1 MYTYKIH
8 VSQRAEK
15 SLRSKKLVLPMNFF
29 FKQSGTSLR
38 SDTLKFTNGTEN
50 RREGPQFLPP
60 FLYRWYPFINCW
72 IRLLKKITQLMP
84 VME

>member
-15 SLRSKKLVLPMNFF
+15 SLRSKKLVLPMYFF

-38 SDTLKFTNGTEN
+38 PDTLKFTNGTKN
-50 RREGPQFLPP
+50 RRGGPNS
-60 FLYRWYPFINCW
+60 YPFFFADGT
-72 IRLLKKITQLMP
+72 LS
-84 VME
+84 